1 MFSLCSVYVQC
12 KSFALTTDLLLP
24 LTTTLGGNVT
34 VNPGNETAHE
44 GDWKTLRDETAW
56 IRDVESGEG
65 AVAQQPFFFYQGMAL
80 NISVYIRSMF
90 SV

>member
-1 MFSLCSVYVQC
+1 MFSV
-12 KSFALTTDLLLP
+12 KSFALT
-24 LTTTLGGNVT
+24 LTCYYGCTTLGGNVT

-80 NISVYIRSMF
+80 SI
-90 SV
+90 